1 MACLKALKQE
11 IETLKKIFP
20 KNHERFQIHNSSI
33 DELLCC
39 FIDKNG
45 KRYDIH
51 AHITEIYPLSP
62 PFWFAETEETS
73 VTNAVQILSNTN
85 ERDNHVINQVGI
97 LLLELCRLHNVP
109 LPPEIDNLALP
120 LQTTLTSASP
130 LRCEQRPGGGGAGG
144 EGGSHGNDDTE
155 SNQEKIKDTIGESEQ
170 KSERDENFSLEMD
183 DVRSTSKTDD
193 MEVEQLATLKRL
205 RQNQIQGY
213 LKGSVSGST
222 QATARLMKELREIF
236 CSYAFK
242 KNMFSIEFVNDSIYE
257 WNISLRSVDPD
268 SPLHSDLQMLKEKE
282 GMDSI
287 LLNIL
292 FKDTYPFEP
301 PFVRVVHPIISG
313 GYVLIGGA
321 ICMELLTKHGW
332 SSAYTVEAVIVQ
344 IAATLVKGKAR
355 IQFGDTEAPTQV
367 QYSLTRAMQNFNSI
381 VQLHEATGWFTPPN
395 EDG

>member
-1 MACLKALKQE
+1 MACLNALKQE

-20 KNHERFQIHNSSI
+20 KNHERFQILNSSV

-51 AHITEIYPLSP
+51 AHITGSYPLSP
-62 PFWFAETEETS
+62 PVWFAETEETS

-120 LQTTLTSASP
+120 LQTTPTSDSP
-130 LRCEQRPGGGGAGG
+130 LRCEQGTGDGGAGG

-170 KSERDENFSLEMD
+170 KSERDEDVSLEMD
-183 DVRSTSKTDD
+183 DVRSTSKKDD

-213 LKGSVSGST
+213 LKGSVLGST
-222 QATARLMKELREIF
+222 QATDRLMKELREIF
-236 CSYAFK
+236 CSYVFK
-242 KNMFSIEFVNDSIYE
+242 KNMFSIELVNDSIYE

-268 SPLHSDLQMLKEKE
+268 SPLHNDLQMLKEKE

-287 LLNIL
+287 LLNIR

-355 IQFGDTEAPTQV
+355 IQFGDTEAPAQV
-367 QYSLTRAMQNFNSI
+367 QYSLVRAMQSFNSI
-381 VQLHEATGWFTPPN
+381 VQLHEATGWLTPPK